1 MQKLE
6 AKVHKIL
13 TTTHR
18 TATTTDKTVTTTQ
31 KWVQHQLD
39 ARAVIRGGTTSA
51 CHPHV
56 FNTHIPNFDLRN
68 VCVKDMRM
76 SYLLWAV
83 IAVGLK

>member
-6 AKVHKIL
+6 AKVHKIM

-39 ARAVIRGGTTSA
+39 ARAVI
-51 CHPHV
+51 
-56 FNTHIPNFDLRN
+56 
-68 VCVKDMRM
+68 
-76 SYLLWAV
+76 
-83 IAVGLK
+83 AVGLK